1 MQLWIWKTWEA
12 EKTLNFSVFDC
23 DALSTCD
30 NDTVERYKKAGYKVI
45 DNYEVPIWS
54 LEQLF
59 DKYVK
64 DKTIDILSIDVE
76 WADMNVLESNNRN
89 KYKPKYIVLKTVE
102 YAENWSWTWTKN
114 DKEFNTYL
122 KNKWYKIVAD
132 TWINTIYESE

>member
-1 MQLWIWKTWEA
+1 M
-12 EKTLNFSVFDC
+12 FDC